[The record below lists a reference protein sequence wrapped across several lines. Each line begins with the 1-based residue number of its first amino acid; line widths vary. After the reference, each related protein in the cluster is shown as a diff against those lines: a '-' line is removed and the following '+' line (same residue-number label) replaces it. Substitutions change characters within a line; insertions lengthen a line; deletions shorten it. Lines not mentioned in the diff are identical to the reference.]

1 MRAIGARLVAPTGL
15 CDLAVAGGTTVATI
29 SSLLADHVTLQ
40 VRSVDRLFLQGYVPR
55 LMTEGQV
62 IRFLLDR
69 GFPIPSPAVLGR
81 FGRRYVDQINDYIA
95 SNQIPAVKFVK
106 GDVKEEIARKRFQA
120 AEREGRFGVV
130 MVGIAQERTSA
141 WRGWRDGGPDGHPH
155 FVYRRQ
161 SIFPNNYYFYIR
173 DPDWGPSFLKTVGY
187 APFPVWVYLN
197 GNEWAKQQAT
207 QQSIAF
213 QALDNG
219 FASCEDSEALAATC
233 GSLSAGDVRA
243 FFDRWQAALPSPF
256 TDEDRRR
263 GYSYDLAFRQL
274 EISDTRVFDRP
285 AAGRAWFEQTLPDQL
300 TLGRPDQAAVIFGR
314 RVTRQTPGKF
324 QTKVFNRGVEAAI
337 QIHFRASK
345 VKQYFK
351 EGRALRTETTVND
364 TRDFGIGRLLT
375 DENWNALIDI
385 GHQINQRLLDH
396 QLDACACAPDATL
409 LERVVL
415 PSTTPDGLPAPG
427 LRFGEPRTMALLA
440 CLCSYQHLVVG
451 LTNRSLRALIAG
463 LIPGYGARQ
472 MTYDLRRLRRK
483 GFIQRI
489 PRTQRYELTRE
500 GRRLAVFFSKT
511 YTRIVNPSL
520 AELDPALPIEIARR
534 QPLAIAYR
542 AFERA
547 IEEKIK
553 HAAIAA

>member
-1 MRAIGARLVAPTGL
+1 
-15 CDLAVAGGTTVATI
+15 VATI
-29 SSLLADHVTLQ
+29 SSLLADHVSLQ

-55 LMTEGQV
+55 LMCEGQV

-69 GFPIPSPAVLGR
+69 GFPIPSPAVLGKM
-81 FGRRYVDQINDYIA
+81 GRDYVNQINDYIA
-95 SNQIPAVKFVK
+95 SNQIPTVKFVK
-106 GDVKEEIARKRFQA
+106 GDVKEEIARKHFQD
-120 AEREGRFGVV
+120 AEREGRYGVV

-161 SIFPNNYYFYIR
+161 SIFPNNYYIYIR
-173 DPDWGPSFLKTVGY
+173 DPDWGATFIKTIAY

-197 GNEWAKQQAT
+197 GNEWAKQQAA
-207 QQSIAF
+207 QQGIEF
-213 QALDNG
+213 KPLDNG
-219 FASCEDSEALAATC
+219 FASCEQPDALAEIC
-233 GSLSAGDVRA
+233 NSLSAEDVWL
-243 FFDRWQAALPSPF
+243 FFERWQAALPSPF

-263 GYSYDLAFRQL
+263 GYVYDLAFRQL
-274 EISDTRVFDRP
+274 EISDTRMFDRP
-285 AAGRAWFEQTLPDQL
+285 IAGRAWFEQTLPDQL

-314 RVTRQTPGKF
+314 RVTRRTPGRF
-324 QTKVFNRGVEAAI
+324 QTKVFNHGVEAAI

-351 EGRALRTETTVND
+351 EGRALRTETTIND
-364 TRDFGIGRLLT
+364 TRDFGIKRRVT
-375 DENWNALIDI
+375 AENWEALIDV
-385 GHQINQRLLDH
+385 GHQVNQRLLDH

-415 PSTTPDGLPAPG
+415 PSRSPDGLPAPG
-427 LRFGEPRTMALLA
+427 LRFGDPRTMVLLA
-440 CLCSYQHLVVG
+440 CLCSYQHLFAG

-463 LIPGYGARQ
+463 LIPGYGAPQ

-489 PRTQRYELTRE
+489 PRTQRYELTGE
-500 GRRLAVFFSKT
+500 GRRLAVFFTKT
-511 YTRIVNPSL
+511 YTRILNPSL
-520 AELDPALPIEIARR
+520 AELDPALPAEIAARS
-534 QPLAIAYR
+534 PIASSWR

-547 IEEKIK
+547 IEAKIK
-553 HAAIAA
+553 QAAIAA

>member
-1 MRAIGARLVAPTGL
+1 
-15 CDLAVAGGTTVATI
+15 VATI

-55 LMTEGQV
+55 LMTEGQL

-69 GFPIPSPAVLGR
+69 GFPIPSPAVLGKI
-81 FGRRYVDQINDYIA
+81 GRDYVNRVNAYIA
-95 SNQIPAVKFVK
+95 AKEIPTVRFVK
-106 GDVKEEIARKRFQA
+106 GDVKEEIAREHFKR
-120 AEREGRFGVV
+120 AERDGRYGVV
-130 MVGIAQERTSA
+130 MVGIAQEKTSA

-173 DPDWGPSFLKTVGY
+173 DPDWGPTFIKTVAY
-187 APFPVWVYLN
+187 APWPVWIYLN
-197 GNEWAKQQAT
+197 GNEWAKQQAA
-207 QQSIAF
+207 QQNIEF

-219 FASCEDSEALAATC
+219 FASCENPEQLAGIC
-233 GSLSAGDVRA
+233 HSLSAEDVRL
-243 FFDRWQAALPSPF
+243 FFDRWQGTLPSPL

-263 GYSYDLAFRQL
+263 GYGHALAFRQL

-314 RVTRQTPGKF
+314 RVNRCTPGRF
-324 QTKVFNRGVEAAI
+324 HTKVFNRGVDAAI
-337 QIHFRASK
+337 QIHYRASK

-364 TRDFGIGRLLT
+364 TRDFGVGRLLT
-375 DENWNALIDI
+375 DANWDALLDI

-396 QLDACACAPDATL
+396 QLDACQCAPDATL
-409 LERVVL
+409 LQRVVL
-415 PSTTPDGLPAPG
+415 PSTTDDGLPAPG

-440 CLCSYQHLVVG
+440 CLCSYQHLFAG
-451 LTNRSLRALIAG
+451 LTNRTLRELIAG

-489 PRTQRYELTRE
+489 PRTQRYQLTSE
-500 GRRLAVFFSKT
+500 GRRLAVFFTKT
-511 YTRIVNPSL
+511 YTRIVNPAL
-520 AELDPALPIEIARR
+520 AELDPTLPSEIAARS
-534 QPLAIAYR
+534 PLASSWR
-542 AFERA
+542 AFEHA
-547 IEEKIK
+547 IDDKIRQ
-553 HAAIAA
+553 AAIAA